1 MSSIKICKRC
11 LYPSNHPFGLTFI
24 GEICSGCYVHE
35 EKYRINWSRRF
46 SDLLEIIESTKSTNK
61 RNSSFDCIIPI
72 TGGGDTYFTIDFV
85 KNRLGLNP
93 LLVHYNNH
101 FNTPVGI
108 RNISNIA
115 NTFNCDLVSAVPA
128 PGLIKEISK
137 ITLNHFGNF
146 YWQAIAGH
154 LTFPVQTAVKYN
166 IPLIIWG
173 VNGWMDQVGMYSH
186 LDSVQMSQRCR
197 EEHGL
202 QGITINDILK
212 YSSKLNYRD
221 LNGFIYPEN
230 NKIAKLNL
238 KGIYLNNYIFWD
250 SKVQN
255 ENMIRNNKYEVRLME
270 RTFNNYED
278 VGCLFANGTNDLL
291 RYYKYGFSKVSD
303 HAAREIRLNRM
314 TIETAKNYILE
325 YSVKMPSDVEE
336 LSNWLNISKD
346 KLQKIVLS
354 FKNNDNFD
362 NLDSIESKFLKELRK
377 INLTDYSE
385 FGLINQDNNIEYI
398 VTDNREYINE
408 SQLIMIGR
416 DYSDKYNYGAIIDT
430 PEGAGKLI

>member
-24 GEICSGCYVHE
+24 GDICSGCYIHQ
-35 EKYRINWSRRF
+35 EKYSIDWSSRLA
-46 SDLLEIIESTKSTNK
+46 DLLKILEAEKKKNTSY
-61 RNSSFDCIIPI
+61 DCIVPI

-115 NTFNCDLVSAVPA
+115 NSFNCDLVSSVPA
-128 PGLIKEISK
+128 PSIIKKISQ
-137 ITLNHFGNF
+137 TTFNYFGNF
-146 YWQAIAGH
+146 YWQAISGY

-186 LDSVQMSQRCR
+186 YDSVQMSQRCR

-202 QGITINDILK
+202 QGIKLSDILK
-212 YSSKLNYRD
+212 YNTQLSSRD
-221 LNGFIYPEN
+221 LNSFLYPDN
-230 NKIAKLNL
+230 QKISKLKL

-250 SKVQN
+250 SKVQH
-255 ENMIRNNKYEVRLME
+255 ENMIRKYKYEVRLME

-278 VGCLFANGTNDLL
+278 VGCLFANGANDLL
-291 RYYKYGFSKVSD
+291 RYYKHGFSKVSD
-303 HAAREIRLNRM
+303 HASREIRLKRM
-314 TIETAKNYILE
+314 TIETAQKNILK
-325 YSVKMPSDVEE
+325 YSTIMPTDLAD
-336 LSNWLNISKD
+336 LSNWLEIKKESFENILLKH
-346 KLQKIVLS
+346 
-354 FKNNDNFD
+354 KNKNHFD
-362 NLDSIESKFLKELRK
+362 DINSIESSYINILKNIDVSE
-377 INLTDYSE
+377 YSE
-385 FGLINQDNNIEYI
+385 YKLINSDNNIDYLL
-398 VTDNREYINE
+398 TDNREYINE
-408 SQLIMIGR
+408 KQMIMIGR
-416 DYSDKYNYGAIIDT
+416 DYADKYNYGAIIDT
-430 PEGAGKLI
+430 PIGAGKLI

>member
-24 GEICSGCYVHE
+24 GDICSGCYIHQ
-35 EKYRINWSRRF
+35 EKYSIDWSSRF
-46 SDLLEIIESTKSTNK
+46 ADLLKIVEPKKKKNTSY
-61 RNSSFDCIIPI
+61 DCIVPI

-115 NTFNCDLVSAVPA
+115 NSFNCDLVSSVPA
-128 PGLIKEISK
+128 PSIIKKISQ
-137 ITLNHFGNF
+137 TTFNYFGNF
-146 YWQAIAGH
+146 YWHAISGY

-186 LDSVQMSQRCR
+186 YDSVQMSQRCR
-197 EEHGL
+197 EEHGQ
-202 QGITINDILK
+202 QGIKLSDILK
-212 YSSKLNYRD
+212 YNTKLTSRD
-221 LNGFIYPEN
+221 LNSFLYPDN
-230 NKIAKLNL
+230 QKISKLNL

-250 SKVQN
+250 SKVQH
-255 ENMIRNNKYEVRLME
+255 ENMIRKYRYEGRLME

-278 VGCLFANGTNDLL
+278 VGCLFANGANDLL
-291 RYYKYGFSKVSD
+291 RYYKHGFSKISD
-303 HAAREIRLNRM
+303 HVSREVRLKRM
-314 TIETAKNYILE
+314 TIETAQKNILKYSTIMPTDLGDLSDWLEIKKANFENILLKHKNKNHFDDINSMESSYIKNLKNIDVSE
-325 YSVKMPSDVEE
+325 YSEYK
-336 LSNWLNISKD
+336 
-346 KLQKIVLS
+346 
-354 FKNNDNFD
+354 
-362 NLDSIESKFLKELRK
+362 
-377 INLTDYSE
+377 
-385 FGLINQDNNIEYI
+385 LINSDNNIDYLL
-398 VTDNREYINE
+398 TDNREYINE
-408 SQLIMIGR
+408 KQMIMIGR

-430 PEGAGKLI
+430 PIGAGKLI